1 MQLVA
6 LGSQSPGIWQSQLAA
21 AAVRQMSNSAPG
33 GQNLYPQNELQVT
46 ISNIP
51 FYTSFVHQVG
61 MSICSV
67 TTKYN
72 SITAQYLRL
81 AICNIFQYILTKFS
95 TSNDQ
100 FRWIWISWSVLVDL
114 YIVSKIRNAP
124 VEVFL
129 NGPITA
135 SFFFIFVL
143 FKHWRVQQDSNSDR
157 QSRMQ
162 ACWPLDHHHGPFK

>member
-1 MQLVA
+1 MYRTLNLFDIYLHQLFFLLQLSMQLVA

-100 FRWIWISWSVLVDL
+100 FRWIWISCFSR
-114 YIVSKIRNAP
+114 SK
-124 VEVFL
+124 
-129 NGPITA
+129 
-135 SFFFIFVL
+135 
-143 FKHWRVQQDSNSDR
+143 H
-157 QSRMQ
+157 
-162 ACWPLDHHHGPFK
+162 C